1 VNRWDAGDG
10 TAGEEQPR
18 VVIRDKRRID
28 PVTGEIRL
36 PPAGDQP
43 VGASVQVDESGAG
56 MAAGVPGAELD
67 ALQAQVAE
75 RTADLQ
81 RISAEY
87 SNYRRRVERDR
98 QLVIDSAKAQV
109 VSGFLTVLDDIERAQ
124 AHGDLSG
131 AFKAVADKLAAGM
144 QAHGLEPFGVTGEG
158 FDPDVHEAVTHSTS
172 PGVDKPTVTA
182 VLRRG
187 YRLGERVLRPAMVAV
202 TDAEPVNETAET
214 LSDAEMS
221 GDTPWSVGD
230 TVSSSGGSSNGGS
243 SGDVE
248 PLPGN

>member
-1 VNRWDAGDG
+1 MKWRDAGDG

-28 PVTGEIRL
+28 PVTGEIRV

-43 VGASVQVDESGAG
+43 TGGGLQVDEGDT
-56 MAAGVPGAELD
+56 GVPPAGAPVTTAQLDALYAQLD
-67 ALQAQVAE
+67 ALQTQVQE

-98 QLVIDSAKAQV
+98 QLVIALAKAQV
-109 VSGFLTVLDDIERAQ
+109 AGELLTVLDDIERAQ
-124 AHGDLSG
+124 EHGDLSG
-131 AFKAVADKLAAGM
+131 AFKAVADKLVAGL
-144 QAHGLEPFGVTGEG
+144 QAHGLEGFGAIGDG
-158 FDPDVHEAVTHSTS
+158 FDPGVHEAVHHDTS
-172 PGVDKPTVTA
+172 PDVHGPTVTD

-202 TDAEPVNETAET
+202 TDAEPAGETAQIAEAP
-214 LSDAEMS
+214 SDEAMS
-221 GDTPWSVGD
+221 RDAAW
-230 TVSSSGGSSNGGS
+230 SGGT
-243 SGDVE
+243 E
-248 PLPGN
+248 PLQEN